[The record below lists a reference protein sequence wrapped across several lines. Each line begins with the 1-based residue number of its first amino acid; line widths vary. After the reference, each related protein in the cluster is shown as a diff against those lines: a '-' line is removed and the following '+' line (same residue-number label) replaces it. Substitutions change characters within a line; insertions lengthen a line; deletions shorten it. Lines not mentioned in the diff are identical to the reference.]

1 MKFIYNIL
9 SAIVSFLSFEFL
21 LTKFRWANGGT
32 VIFIRTSA
40 ITLLLYF
47 LYISI
52 VQGLDPARTSEY
64 SGDELKKAIV
74 NSIEVFG
81 AIYAAI
87 YIALYSRF
95 SAQWSYLSNLYNQI
109 KVVEASPASNPAII
123 NDLKAAF
130 VEDAIALHLSKKPM
144 FAMII
149 KSWGHDP
156 AVKALIEHHMKDGVK
171 IYNELMKDIDEIIS

>member
-1 MKFIYNIL
+1 MKFIYTIL
-9 SAIVSFLSFEFL
+9 STAVSILSFEFL

-32 VIFIRTSA
+32 VIFVRTSA
-40 ITLLLYF
+40 ITLLLYL

-52 VQGLDPARTSEY
+52 VQGLDPVRTSDF
-64 SGDELKKAIV
+64 SGYELKKAIV

-109 KVVEASPASNPAII
+109 KVVEASPGSNTAII

-156 AVKALIEHHMKDGVK
+156 AVKTLIELHMKDGAK
-171 IYNELMKDIDEIIS
+171 IYNELMQDIDEIIS

>member
-1 MKFIYNIL
+1 MKFIYNVL
-9 SAIVSFLSFEFL
+9 STIVSVLSFEFL

-32 VIFIRTSA
+32 VIFVRTLA
-40 ITLLLYF
+40 ITLLLYL

-52 VQGLDPARTSEY
+52 VQGLDPARTSQFN
-64 SGDELKKAIV
+64 GDELKKSIV
-74 NSIEVFG
+74 SSIEIFG

-109 KVVEASPASNPAII
+109 KVVEASPGSNTAVI

-130 VEDAIALHLSKKPM
+130 IEDAIALHLSKKPM

-156 AVKALIEHHMKDGVK
+156 AVKTLIEQHMRDGVK
-171 IYNELMKDIDEIIS
+171 IYNDLMKDIDQIIS